1 MGLKV
6 GYDLFAGA
14 SQAGTNSGVPGTIQV
29 ETAKALKY
37 FCRIQRLSDNQYY
50 NATTKAFQAGAPAQ
64 ALEIEI
70 PGSAELNPDA
80 IRRLKFRIPKEAK
93 DGITSAGATYT
104 VYADGD
110 TPAGGVG
117 MTLVFQP

>member
-14 SQAGTNSGVPGTIQV
+14 SQAGTNSGVPGVLQA
-29 ETAKALKY
+29 ETEVALKHY
-37 FCRIQRLSDNQYY
+37 CRIVRLSDNYYY

-64 ALEIEI
+64 ADEIEI
-70 PGSAELNPDA
+70 PGSAELNPSA
-80 IRRLKFRIPKEAK
+80 IKRLAFRIPKEAQA
-93 DGITSAGATYT
+93 GITAAGFTATIYG
-104 VYADGD
+104 DGL

-117 MTLVFQP
+117 ITIIQQP